1 MDNNFNQQ
9 APQQMP
15 QQPVYQQMPQQQM
28 APQQQMYQQMPQ
40 QQMYQQPMYQAPAP
54 KEPKNMKEFLALI
67 LAASGA
73 LLAILGATFTCSCS
87 ASKSMKAGGYA
98 LHPIFILAIIAA
110 MVGAG
115 AVVLAIMALKEENAP
130 IKAGKLS
137 YIAIAVGIFA
147 VVYALLPVFTICGY
161 NCSLKNAKEKAV
173 EDAMNQLNNY
183 FK

>member
-28 APQQQMYQQMPQ
+28 APQQQMYQQ
-40 QQMYQQPMYQAPAP
+40 PMYQPPAP